1 MGALAMSREPSELR
15 QFSYREPILPESLD
29 NATAFFY
36 AVYQLISSTPSEI
49 SATLAFNRK
58 GFAARLLHRLATRIG
73 AIGWIRGRGVAA
85 PNSSKG

>member
-1 MGALAMSREPSELR
+1 MSREPSELR

-49 SATLAFNRK
+49 SATLTNRK
-58 GFAARLLHRLATRIG
+58 GFATRLLHRLATRIG